1 MSFKG
6 KKAKRKWL
14 DNQFSIIIII
24 IIIMYTCYME

>member
-6 KKAKRKWL
+6 KKAKRKRL
-14 DNQFSIIIII
+14 DNQFRIIIII